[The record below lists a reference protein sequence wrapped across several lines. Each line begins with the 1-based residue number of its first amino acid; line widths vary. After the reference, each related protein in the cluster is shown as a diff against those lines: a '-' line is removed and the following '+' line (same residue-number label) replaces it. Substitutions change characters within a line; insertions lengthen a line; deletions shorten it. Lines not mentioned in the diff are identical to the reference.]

1 MTLDRDAHID
11 FLDKVRQI
19 PDIANITEI
28 KRIALLYE
36 GQHTTVTLPFHE
48 LA

>member
-1 MTLDRDAHID
+1 MSRLNASLYDTVTHDVAHID

-36 GQHTTVTLPFHE
+36 G
-48 LA
+48 